1 MDIMALFITDP
12 LVKRT
17 RRMSMIQKEIIE
29 ITAKKRRLDA
39 DALEL
44 TQEYE
49 KLRLE
54 AKNIKKKGSPQ

>member
-54 AKNIKKKGSPQ
+54 AKNIKKKGSP

>member
-1 MDIMALFITDP
+1 MDIMAIFITDP
-12 LVKRT
+12 LVKRV
-17 RRMSMIQKEIIE
+17 RRMDRIQKEIIG
-29 ITAKKRRLDA
+29 ITAKKRRLEA

-54 AKNIKKKGSPQ
+54 AKNIKKKGSP

>member
-1 MDIMALFITDP
+1 MDIMAFLITDP

-17 RRMSMIQKEIIE
+17 RRMSMIQKEIIK

-54 AKNIKKKGSPQ
+54 AKNIKKKGSP